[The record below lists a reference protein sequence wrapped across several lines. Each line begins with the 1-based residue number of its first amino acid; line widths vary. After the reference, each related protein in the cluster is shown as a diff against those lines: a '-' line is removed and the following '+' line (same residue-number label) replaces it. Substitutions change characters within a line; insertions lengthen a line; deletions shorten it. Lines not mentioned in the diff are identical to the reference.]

1 MIEKPVEIEN
11 RVKLL
16 KQVPVF
22 SMLEEKGLRVLAT
35 LLEERK
41 TRAQEALFKK
51 GDPGESMYILAEGEV
66 RVHDGNH
73 LIARL
78 KAGEVFG
85 EYALLDTES
94 RSASVTT
101 EKVSRVLMLK
111 REALMRFLSQFPEIL
126 LSMLQLQIRRM
137 RDMNELEEKLSKSY
151 LKITKQKQEIEGQH
165 GAIISQ
171 KSQLELQNKNL
182 QELNAQKKQLL
193 SVIIHG
199 LKNPMTSVQ
208 TMAELLDEYKQW
220 GSDEREYLEILKKS
234 LARMNLVITDLI
246 QSNQD
251 EATQLRRKLPVK
263 ISTAIEEAI
272 ALHSAEIAAKEL
284 DISMAESGLTIMLQ
298 ESYFAQLLDKLIEW
312 VVEHAEPKTK
322 LFVQVKQQEL
332 VLVIFKFQCKD
343 ELSDKKSNAIVP
355 ASLFEVEPEQFA
367 LFSFIH
373 DLKVLSGLSL
383 QLNHL
388 GKSVCELQINLDLP
402 AEQSNKG

>member
-1 MIEKPVEIEN
+1 MNDKLIDIES
-11 RVKLL
+11 RVLLL
-16 KQVPVF
+16 KQIPVF
-22 SMLEEKGLRVLAT
+22 SILNKQGLAT
-35 LLEERK
+35 LASLLEERK
-41 TRAQEALFKK
+41 TRAQEPLFKK

-73 LIARL
+73 VIARL
-78 KAGEVFG
+78 QAGEVFG

-101 EKVSRVLMLK
+101 EKASRVLMLK
-111 REALMRFLSQFPEIL
+111 REALMTFLSQFPEIL

-165 GAIISQ
+165 DAIKAQ

-182 QELNAQKKQLL
+182 HELNAQKKQLL

-208 TMAELLDEYKQW
+208 TMAELLDERKQL

-234 LARMNLVITDLI
+234 LARMNLVINDLI
-246 QSNQD
+246 QSNQ
-251 EATQLRRKLPVK
+251 EEVSRIRRQVPMK
-263 ISTAIEEAI
+263 ISDAIEQAVT
-272 ALHSAEIAAKEL
+272 LHSVEIATKEL
-284 DISMAESGLTIMLQ
+284 DFILAKSGLIIQLQ

-312 VVEHAEPKTK
+312 VVDHAEPKTK
-322 LFVQVKQQEL
+322 LFVEIKQQES

-343 ELSDKKSNAIVP
+343 VLSDKKSNAIVP
-355 ASLFEVEPEQFA
+355 ASLFEAAPEQLK

-383 QLNHL
+383 RLNHL
-388 GKSVCELQINLDLP
+388 GKSDWELQINLNLP
-402 AEQSNKG
+402 AEQSDSF

>member
-1 MIEKPVEIEN
+1 MNEKLIEIEN
-11 RVKLL
+11 RIKLL
-16 KQVPVF
+16 KQIPVF
-22 SMLEEKGLRVLAT
+22 STLEEKGLRALAS

-41 TRAQEALFKK
+41 TRAQEPLFKK
-51 GDPGESMYILAEGEV
+51 GDTGESMYILAEGEV

-73 LIARL
+73 VIARL
-78 KAGEVFG
+78 QAGEVFG

-101 EKVSRVLMLK
+101 EKTSRVLMLK
-111 REALMRFLSQFPEIL
+111 REALMTFLSQFPEIL

-151 LKITKQKQEIEGQH
+151 LKITKQKQEIEAQH
-165 GAIISQ
+165 EAIKVQ
-171 KSQLELQNKNL
+171 KNQLELQNKNL

-208 TMAELLDEYKQW
+208 TMAELLDECKHLE
-220 GSDEREYLEILKKS
+220 SDEREYLEILKKS
-234 LARMNLVITDLI
+234 LARMNLVINDLI
-246 QSNQD
+246 QANQD
-251 EATQLRRKLPVK
+251 DASRLRRQVPVN
-263 ISTAIEEAI
+263 ISNTIEQAI
-272 ALHSAEIAAKEL
+272 ALHSVKIATKEL
-284 DISMAESGLTIMLQ
+284 NFSMTESGLTIQLQ

-312 VVEHAEPKTK
+312 VVDHSEPKTK
-322 LFVQVKQQEL
+322 LFVQIKQQES

-343 ELSDKKSNAIVP
+343 VLLDKKSNTIVP
-355 ASLFEVEPEQFA
+355 ASLFEVAPEQLR

-388 GKSVCELQINLDLP
+388 GKSDCELQINLNLP
-402 AEQSNKG
+402 AEQSNRL

>member
-1 MIEKPVEIEN
+1 MNEKLIEIEN
-11 RVKLL
+11 RIKLL
-16 KQVPVF
+16 KQIPVF
-22 SMLEEKGLRVLAT
+22 STLEEKGLRALAS

-41 TRAQEALFKK
+41 TRAQEPLFKK
-51 GDPGESMYILAEGEV
+51 GDTGESMYILAEGEV

-73 LIARL
+73 VIARL
-78 KAGEVFG
+78 QAGEVFG

-101 EKVSRVLMLK
+101 EKTSRVLMLK
-111 REALMRFLSQFPEIL
+111 REALMTFLSQFPEIL

-151 LKITKQKQEIEGQH
+151 LKITKQKQEIEAQH
-165 GAIISQ
+165 EAIKVQ
-171 KSQLELQNKNL
+171 KNQLELQNKNL

-208 TMAELLDEYKQW
+208 TMAELLDECKHLE
-220 GSDEREYLEILKKS
+220 SDEREYLEILKKS
-234 LARMNLVITDLI
+234 LARMNLVINDLI
-246 QSNQD
+246 QANQD
-251 EATQLRRKLPVK
+251 DASRLRRQVPVN
-263 ISTAIEEAI
+263 ISNTIEQAI
-272 ALHSAEIAAKEL
+272 ALHSVKIATKEL
-284 DISMAESGLTIMLQ
+284 NFSMTESGLTIQLQ

-312 VVEHAEPKTK
+312 VVDHSEPKTK
-322 LFVQVKQQEL
+322 LFVQIKQQES

-343 ELSDKKSNAIVP
+343 VLLDKKSNTIVP
-355 ASLFEVEPEQFA
+355 ALLFEVAPEQLR

-388 GKSVCELQINLDLP
+388 GKSDCELQINLNLP
-402 AEQSNKG
+402 AEQSNRL